1 MSALMLVML
10 AAAIVG
16 LVVTSRFATEYIF
29 APPRHGKTVLKRELR
44 RAGVDPSRLGDDC
57 LDALVAQSA
66 EIPRRADYHE
76 GRRFWRQ
83 FKARLRETAAQ
94 IAAILA
100 GDEQLSETDPLYR
113 PLKNAGAV

>member
-16 LVVTSRFATEYIF
+16 VVVVSIFATEYIF
-29 APPRHGKTVLKRELR
+29 APPRHGKTVLRRELR
-44 RAGVDPSRLGDDC
+44 RAGVDPRQLGDDC

-66 EIPRRADYHE
+66 EVPRRADYHE
-76 GRRFWRQ
+76 GRRFWRL
-83 FKARLRETAAQ
+83 FKMRLRETAGQ

-100 GDEQLSETDPLYR
+100 GNERLSETDPLYR
-113 PLKNAGAV
+113 PLKNAGAI